1 MDRRSFTKRIGW
13 LVAAATSG
21 LLVGCDDGGSGLIAG
36 PVPTPTPTP
45 TPTSAAL
52 PTETFVAEPLVLTE
66 PFLQLPTTDSVRVV
80 WFTEFRGRDHAVRY
94 GTGFGQQVLA
104 TSTKLSRMYE
114 DASSTVTGRSYSGLT
129 QRDIWRHEAVVTGLS
144 ASAGRQRYVAISSD
158 GNKTMRSS
166 EGTLQPLPAAGQATR
181 FLLTSDLQLK
191 KMASANYERVSETL
205 APIDVVLFAG
215 DLVNVPNRASE
226 WFDNG
231 TLNLPPFFGALQ
243 GTMRKWQ
250 PASTYTGGPLLQ
262 SGVIYPILGNH
273 EYSGRW
279 NPANNLNTMFNDPQ
293 PRWYAELRYDKVAA
307 TVNPSG
313 DAAIRERWI
322 QDNSYETIS
331 YDEIF
336 TLPQGPEGGRYYAQR
351 IGDTFLIAMD
361 GNRIWRSWTA
371 NTRSK
376 LTEATASINDPSAWG
391 FGDFQFHPFAKG
403 SRQYQWLQEV
413 LASDAFRSAKYK
425 IVLVHQSVF
434 GLGDNATPVMAQT
447 EATFEYSDTTGAI
460 RTMGPF
466 AFPIDRATWNG
477 QIQPVLDAGRMRYVK
492 YDYPL
497 SKDLWRGDIEPLL
510 TAAGV
515 QLVQVGHS
523 HLWCRSKVG
532 NMHYIETSN
541 VGNSYGAYVSNLAP
555 RRSGPPTDAQVA
567 SLTSLRWNPDDY
579 PREDDPHDRPMA
591 LPTLRNPQV
600 ELAGATQN
608 VPFLTSNDITAY
620 TVFDTGTGLV
630 TSYAFD
636 TRYPARDPIKFDE
649 FKLG

>member
-1 MDRRSFTKRIGW
+1 MDRRTFTKRSG
-13 LVAAATSG
+13 LLLAATTSG
-21 LLVGCDDGGSGLIAG
+21 LLVGCGEDDDARAPL
-36 PVPTPTPTP
+36 PTPTP
-45 TPTSAAL
+45 TPTSTPL
-52 PTETFVAEPLVLTE
+52 PSATFASEPLVLSE
-66 PFLQLPTTDSVRVV
+66 PFLQLPTADSVRVV

-94 GTGFGQQVLA
+94 GADFAKQVVA
-104 TSTKLSRMYE
+104 TSTQLSRMYE
-114 DASSTVTGRSYSGLT
+114 DASSTVAGRSYSGLT

-144 ASAGRQRYVAISSD
+144 AGRQPYVAISSD

-166 EGTLQPLPAAGQATR
+166 EGSLQPLPATGQATR

-191 KMASANYERVSETL
+191 KMASANYERVAETL

-226 WFDNG
+226 WFDNSV
-231 TLNLPPFFGALQ
+231 LNLPPFFGALQ

-250 PASTYTGGPLLQ
+250 PTSTYTGGPLLQ

-293 PRWYAELRYDKVAA
+293 PRWYAELRYAKVAA

-322 QDNSYETIS
+322 RDNSFETIS
-331 YDEIF
+331 YEEIF

-361 GNRIWRSWTA
+361 GNRIWRSWSA
-371 NTRSK
+371 NSRSK
-376 LTEATASINDPSAWG
+376 MTEATASINDPSAWG

-413 LASDAFRSAKYK
+413 LASESFRTAKYK

-447 EATFEYSDTTGAI
+447 EATFEYADEAGTI

-466 AFPIDRATWNG
+466 AFPIDAATWNG
-477 QIQPVLDAGRMRYVK
+477 RIQPVLDAGRMRYVK

-497 SKDLWRGDIEPLL
+497 SKDLWRTDIEPLL
-510 TAAGV
+510 VAAGV

-532 NMHYIETSN
+532 TMNYIETSN
-541 VGNSYGAYVSNLAP
+541 VGNSYGAYVANLSP
-555 RRSGPPTDAQVA
+555 RRSAPPTEAQVA
-567 SLTSLRWNPDDY
+567 ALTSLRWNVEDY

-600 ELAGATQN
+600 ELAGAGQP

-620 TVFDTGTGLV
+620 TVFDTSTGMV

-649 FKLG
+649 FKLA

>member
-1 MDRRSFTKRIGW
+1 M
-13 LVAAATSG
+13 AAATSG
-21 LLVGCDDGGSGLIAG
+21 LLVGCEERGQGGVVATPT
-36 PVPTPTPTP
+36 PVPTPTPT
-45 TPTSAAL
+45 AAPL
-52 PTETFVAEPLVLTE
+52 PTATFAEEPLVLTE
-66 PFLQLPTTDSVRVV
+66 PFLQLPTADSVRVV

-94 GTGFGQQVLA
+94 GTGFAQQVA
-104 TSTKLSRMYE
+104 AVSTPLSRMYE
-114 DASSTVTGRSYSGLT
+114 DANSTVGGRSYTGLT
-129 QRDIWRHEAVVTGLS
+129 QRDIWRHEATVTGL
-144 ASAGRQRYVAISSD
+144 APGRQPYVAIGSD
-158 GNKTMRSS
+158 GVKTMRSV
-166 EGTLQPLPAAGQATR
+166 EGSLQPLPAAGQATR

-226 WFDNG
+226 WFDNNV
-231 TLNLPPFFGALQ
+231 LNLPPFFAALQ

-250 PASTYTGGPLLQ
+250 PLSTYTGGPLLQ
-262 SGVIYPILGNH
+262 NGVIYPILGNH

-293 PRWYAELRYDKVAA
+293 PRWYAEMQYDKVAT

-322 QDNSYETIS
+322 RDNSFEIIS
-331 YDEIF
+331 YSEVF

-361 GNRIWRSWTA
+361 GNRIWRGWGA
-371 NTRSK
+371 NTRGK
-376 LTEATASINDPSAWG
+376 LTEATASLNDPSQWG
-391 FGDFQFHPFAKG
+391 FGDFQFHPFARG

-413 LASDAFRSAKYK
+413 LASDAFKSAKYK
-425 IVLVHQSVF
+425 IVMVHQSVF

-447 EATFEYSDTTGAI
+447 QATFEYSDAAGAVQ
-460 RTMGPF
+460 TMGPF

-497 SKDLWRGDIEPLL
+497 AGDLWRNEVEPLL
-510 TAAGV
+510 VAAGV

-532 NMHYIETSN
+532 GMHYLETSN
-541 VGNSYGAYVSNLAP
+541 VGNSYGAYVAQLAP
-555 RRSGPPTDAQVA
+555 RRSAVPADSALAGR
-567 SLTSLRWNPDDY
+567 TSLRWNQDDY

-591 LPTLRNPQV
+591 LPSLRNPQV
-600 ELAGATQN
+600 ELAGATEN
-608 VPFLTSNDITAY
+608 VPFLSSNDVTAY
-620 TVFDTGTGLV
+620 SVFDTSTGIV
-630 TSYAFD
+630 ASYAFD

-649 FKLG
+649 FRLA